1 MQEFYKDKSIYKS
14 LSDKKLGMFVHYGIY
29 SALGGFWK
37 GESVPG
43 LGEWIQLHGRIPN
56 AEYEK
61 FAKESFLPKKSFA
74 RDLVRAAKN
83 AGIRYIVLTSKHHD
97 GFCLFKTAVDG
108 YNTYDF
114 YGRDICRELA
124 DECRREG
131 LGIGF
136 YYSHTLDW
144 HEKNG
149 AGNVVV
155 YNPPGYPTEHRND
168 WDFPDSNI
176 DFSQYFYDKCI
187 PQVKELLTSYGPL
200 ELIWF
205 DFPHD
210 ITAEQSRELRETVK
224 SIQPNCLINSRIA
237 HGMHDYMSLGDNALS
252 EMPHGINT
260 ECLVTLNHTWGYR
273 SDDHEWKSPEAMI
286 DIITRNLC
294 AGATMLL
301 NVGPMGDGT
310 LTKETLSILEKI
322 GEFTRSNAEA
332 IYGGVEPNPFPSL
345 FDFGKTATKENKIF
359 FYLNAKED
367 SVAVSG
373 LSEAPVRVYLA
384 KDLREAKFEYLDG
397 ELSFNRIADDGELPV
412 YVAEFERAP
421 EISSTPKEAGNT
433 LRLHIAGAKAAK
445 KSAPDLP
452 PQSLRYN
459 ATRKVA
465 ENEILI
471 SDTDKISG
479 WTSNDDYLI
488 FEGEIK
494 GGTYKAELVHSL
506 SRRGYGAK
514 VEFLSANLTIGNA
527 THPVGE
533 EICRFA
539 VSRTGIDNTR
549 VVRDGGEFTLPK
561 GKIRAILEN
570 TEDAQNIPAIEIRLN
585 RIKD

>member
-1 MQEFYKDKSIYKS
+1 MQEFFKDKSIYES
-14 LSDKKLGMFVHYGIY
+14 LSEKKLGMFVHYGIY

-37 GESVPG
+37 GEAISG

-61 FAKESFLPKKSFA
+61 FARENFLPKESFA

-124 DECRREG
+124 DECRKEG

-149 AGNVVV
+149 AGNLEV
-155 YNPPGYPTEHRND
+155 YSLPGTPTEHRND

-210 ITAEQSRELRETVK
+210 ITVEQSRELREIVK
-224 SIQPNCLINSRIA
+224 SIQPGCLINSRIA

-273 SDDHEWKSPEAMI
+273 SDDHEWKSPEDMI
-286 DIITRNLC
+286 NIITRNLS

-310 LTKETLSILEKI
+310 LTDETVHILEKI
-322 GEFTRSNAEA
+322 GEFTSANAEA

-345 FDFGKTATKENKIF
+345 FDFGKTAMRENKIF
-359 FYLNAKED
+359 FYLNGRED

-373 LSEAPVRVYLA
+373 LSISPVRVYLA
-384 KDLREAKFEYLDG
+384 KNGCEVQFTYCDG
-397 ELSFNRIADDGELPV
+397 ELSFNRIADDGEQSV
-412 YVAEFERAP
+412 YVAEFEKSP
-421 EISSTPKEAGNT
+421 EISSTPKEAGG
-433 LRLHIAGAKAAK
+433 RLHLHAVGARVAK
-445 KSAPDLP
+445 KSAPDIQPRPLV
-452 PQSLRYN
+452 YN
-459 ATRKVA
+459 ATRGMSEDEVM
-465 ENEILI
+465 I
-471 SDTDKISG
+471 SNTDKISG
-479 WTSNDDYLI
+479 WTNNDEYLV
-488 FEGEIK
+488 FEGEVK
-494 GGTYKAELVHSL
+494 GGVYEAELVHSL
-506 SRRGYGAK
+506 SRRGYEGK
-514 VEFLSANLTIGNA
+514 VDAISALLT
-527 THPVGE
+527 VGE
-533 EICRFA
+533 ETHAIGEEKSRFA
-539 VSRTGIDNTR
+539 VSLTGTDNTR
-549 VVRDGGEFTLPK
+549 VIRDADKFTLPK
-561 GKIRAILEN
+561 GKVRIILEN
-570 TEDAQNIPAIEIRLN
+570 TEDAQNIPAIEIRLIG
-585 RIKD
+585 RQ